1 MPRQTRKSS
10 ASSARGRSS
19 GGRGRKKYPDPVGN
33 LHMWKG
39 TGGKRPVLVGYAN
52 LNEETYEIAIW
63 KRDGKLSGR
72 LMKGHQQSDNQES
85 YYWVNVQKN
94 QRGKL
99 YGYINGMEESDTDDE
114 SYVFNMNAD
123 GDLGGYWATIAP
135 AEANTSSSKKSK
147 AGGSK
152 RKRQDDD
159 EFDDEDDDLLDDEE
173 LEDDEDDDT
182 EWVPGGDD
190 DDEDEDEDDDED
202 SDDDEEEEEDDE
214 PDENPRAKRQTRTP
228 PAKPSA
234 RRNAAPAA
242 RRKR

>member
-1 MPRQTRKSS
+1 MATSRQTAASKRTVTKTSS
-10 ASSARGRSS
+10 RRTESK
-19 GGRGRKKYPDPVGN
+19 RKKYPQPVGN
-33 LHMWKG
+33 LHLWKG

-63 KRDGKLSGR
+63 KRDGRLSGR

-85 YYWVNVQKN
+85 FYWVNVQKN
-94 QRGKL
+94 QAGKL

-152 RKRQDDD
+152 RKAAAD
-159 EFDDEDDDLLDDEE
+159 DDDLLDDEE
-173 LEDDEDDDT
+173 LDDDLDDEELDDDDDT
-182 EWVPGGDD
+182 EWVPDD
-190 DDEDEDEDDDED
+190 SDDEEGEGDEDT
-202 SDDDEEEEEDDE
+202 DDEEEEEDDE

-234 RRNAAPAA
+234 RR
-242 RRKR
+242 KR